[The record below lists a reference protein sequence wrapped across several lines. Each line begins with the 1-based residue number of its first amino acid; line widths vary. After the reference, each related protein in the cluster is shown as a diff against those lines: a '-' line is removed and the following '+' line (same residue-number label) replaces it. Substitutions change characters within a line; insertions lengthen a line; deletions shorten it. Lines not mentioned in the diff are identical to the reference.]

1 MPIISFANTKGGSGK
16 STAALLLATELA
28 ELTTVTI
35 IDADP
40 RRPIID
46 WAHKAEIPGEGRL
59 RAIDSGG
66 ERVIQDE
73 IERAARETQ
82 FVIVDLEGSASRL
95 AGFAIGESDLTVIP
109 SQEQYQ
115 DAQAAVETLAEIRRE
130 GRARRRDILAAVLFT
145 RTKVVAKHRTHRH
158 MQNQIRAI
166 EGLEVLPV
174 ELVERDAFSAIFA
187 SGGGLR
193 QLDPREVSGIDKAI
207 ANAEHY
213 AQAVV
218 DLLSKGSTDD

>member
-16 STAALLLATELA
+16 STAALLLACELA

-46 WAHKAEIPGEGRL
+46 WSMKADVPGQSRL
-59 RAIDSGG
+59 IVTNSAG
-66 ERVIQDE
+66 ERAIQDE
-73 IERAARETQ
+73 IESASQTSQ

-95 AGFAIGESDLTVIP
+95 AGFAISQSDLVLIP
-109 SQEQYQ
+109 TQEQYQ
-115 DAQAAVETLAEIRRE
+115 DAQAAVETLAEIRLE
-130 GRARRRDILAAVLFT
+130 GRARRRKITAAVVFT

-158 MQNQIRAI
+158 MQAQLRAI
-166 EGLEVLPV
+166 DGLEVLPV

-193 QLDPREVSGIDKAI
+193 QLDPKSVSSIDKAI
-207 ANAEHY
+207 ANAQAY

-218 DLLSKGSTDD
+218 DILSQGANA

>member
-28 ELTTVTI
+28 ELVSVTI

-46 WAHKAEIPGEGRL
+46 WSQKAELPGAGRL
-59 RAIDSGG
+59 KVLDSGG
-66 ERVIQDE
+66 ERTIQDE
-73 IERAARETQ
+73 IERAAQEAQ

-95 AGFAIGESDLTVIP
+95 AGFAIGESDLVIIP

-130 GRARRRDILAAVLFT
+130 GRARRRDIMAAVLFT

-158 MQNQIRAI
+158 IQEQIRSI
-166 EGLEVLPV
+166 EGLGVLPV

-187 SGGGLR
+187 AGGGLR
-193 QLDPREVSGIDKAI
+193 QLNPKEVSGIDKAVG
-207 ANAEHY
+207 NAQAY
-213 AQAVV
+213 AQGVI
-218 DLLSKGSTDD
+218 DLLSQGETA